1 MKPRQTEV
9 DLYYNGAAVKTVMDE
24 YITGITYTD
33 PASGAADSLDI
44 SIHDRARQ
52 WITAWMPI
60 SGDTLSAKISLSG
73 DDAGGI
79 PLDCGF
85 FVLDKFE
92 FGGWPVTG
100 TISAV
105 STPADGG
112 FMATV
117 RTQNWEGVTIKE
129 IGTEIAARAGLKLA
143 WDVSGADFIIK
154 SVEQSEQTDSDFF
167 SSLCETYGLEVKVY
181 RQKIVVYDREAYK
194 AKAPVRTIGTES
206 LISWSWSKDMAGTYT
221 GGEYTYTDI
230 STEADIAVSVGNGK
244 RILKQSGKADSRA
257 DAERKIRAAV
267 NKANHG
273 SAKLSAS
280 IIGDA
285 QLVSA
290 QCVTVIG
297 IGRLSGKY
305 YIDSITHNISGS
317 GYTMDLEM
325 SLVESMS
332 DEVMK
337 DSIGRL
343 YAVGVITD
351 MSYWI
356 ARYTQVKYLD
366 GLIVN
371 IATVIKV
378 NRGGSSISTV
388 SAALDVLTQYGVIN
402 SPTYWAAKYTLV
414 PALDRLIINAA
425 NALTEE

>member
-1 MKPRQTEV
+1 
-9 DLYYNGAAVKTVMDE
+9 
-24 YITGITYTD
+24 
-33 PASGAADSLDI
+33 
-44 SIHDRARQ
+44 
-52 WITAWMPI
+52 
-60 SGDTLSAKISLSG
+60 
-73 DDAGGI
+73 
-79 PLDCGF
+79 
-85 FVLDKFE
+85 
-92 FGGWPVTG
+92 
-100 TISAV
+100 
-105 STPADGG
+105 
-112 FMATV
+112 MATV

-143 WDVSGADFIIK
+143 WDVPGADFIIK

-194 AKAPVRTIGTES
+194 GKAPVRTIGTES

-230 STEADIAVSVGNGK
+230 STEADIAVSIGTGK

-273 SAKLSAS
+273 STKLSAS

-290 QCVTVIG
+290 QCVTVVG

-351 MSYWI
+351 MPYWI

-371 IATVIKV
+371 MATVIKV

-388 SAALDVLTQYGVIN
+388 SAALDVLTQYGVVN
-402 SPTYWAAKYTLV
+402 SPTYWAVKYTLV

-425 NALTEE
+425 NALTEG

>member
-1 MKPRQTEV
+1 MKPRQAEV

-44 SIHDRARQ
+44 SIHDRTRQ

-194 AKAPVRTIGTES
+194 VKASVRTIGTES

-230 STEADIAVSVGNGK
+230 STEADIAVSIGNGK

-273 SAKLSAS
+273 STKLSAS

-290 QCVTVIG
+290 QCVTVVG

-371 IATVIKV
+371 MATVIKV

-425 NALTEE
+425 NALTEG

>member
-1 MKPRQTEV
+1 MKPRQAEV

-24 YITGITYTD
+24 YITGISYTD

-143 WDVSGADFIIK
+143 WD
-154 SVEQSEQTDSDFF
+154 SDFF

-194 AKAPVRTIGTES
+194 GKAPVRTIGTES

-230 STEADIAVSVGNGK
+230 STEADIAVSIGTGK

-273 SAKLSAS
+273 STKLSAS

-290 QCVTVIG
+290 QCVTVVG

-351 MSYWI
+351 MPYWI

-371 IATVIKV
+371 MATVIKV

-388 SAALDVLTQYGVIN
+388 SAALDVLTQYGVVN
-402 SPTYWAAKYTLV
+402 SPTYWAVKYTLV

-425 NALTEE
+425 NALTEG

>member
-1 MKPRQTEV
+1 MKPRQAEV
-9 DLYYNGAAVKTVMDE
+9 DLYYNGAAVKTVIDE
-24 YITGITYTD
+24 YITGISYTD

-44 SIHDRARQ
+44 SINDRARQ

-194 AKAPVRTIGTES
+194 GKAPVRTIGTES

-273 SAKLSAS
+273 STKLSAS

-290 QCVTVIG
+290 QCVTVVG

-425 NALTEE
+425 NALTEG

>member
-1 MKPRQTEV
+1 MKPRQAEV

-24 YITGITYTD
+24 YITDISYTD

-129 IGTEIAARAGLKLA
+129 IGTE
-143 WDVSGADFIIK
+143 
-154 SVEQSEQTDSDFF
+154 QTDSDFF

-194 AKAPVRTIGTES
+194 GKAPVRTIGTES

-230 STEADIAVSVGNGK
+230 STEADIAVSIGNGK

-273 SAKLSAS
+273 STKLSAS

-290 QCVTVIG
+290 QCVTVVG

-351 MSYWI
+351 MPYWI

-371 IATVIKV
+371 MATVIKV

-388 SAALDVLTQYGVIN
+388 SAALDVLTQYGVVN
-402 SPTYWAAKYTLV
+402 SPTYWAVKYTLV

-425 NALTEE
+425 NALTEG

>member
-1 MKPRQTEV
+1 MKPRQAEV

-24 YITGITYTD
+24 YITDISYTD

-194 AKAPVRTIGTES
+194 GKAPVRTIGTES

-230 STEADIAVSVGNGK
+230 STEADIAVSIGNGK

-267 NKANHG
+267 TKANHG
-273 SAKLSAS
+273 STKLSAS

-290 QCVTVIG
+290 QCVTVVG

-351 MSYWI
+351 MSYWL

-371 IATVIKV
+371 MATVIKV

-425 NALTEE
+425 NALTEG

>member
-1 MKPRQTEV
+1 MKPRQAEV

-24 YITGITYTD
+24 YITDISYTD

-221 GGEYTYTDI
+221 GGEYTYTDV
-230 STEADIAVSVGNGK
+230 STEEDIAVSIGNGK

-257 DAERKIRAAV
+257 DAERKIRAAM

-273 SAKLSAS
+273 STKLSAS
-280 IIGDA
+280 IIGNA
-285 QLVSA
+285 QIVSA
-290 QCVTVIG
+290 QCVTVVG
-297 IGRLSGKY
+297 IGKLSGKY
-305 YIDSITHNISGS
+305 YVDSVTHNISSS
-317 GYTMDLEM
+317 GYTMNLEL
-325 SLVESMS
+325 SLIESMS
-332 DEVMK
+332 DEVVK
-337 DSIGRL
+337 DAIGRL
-343 YAVGVITD
+343 YAVRVITD
-351 MSYWI
+351 MAYWA
-356 ARYTQVKYLD
+356 ARYKQVKNLD
-366 GLIVN
+366 GLLLN
-371 IATVIKV
+371 MATVIKA
-378 NRGGSSISTV
+378 NLGGSSISSV
-388 SAALDVLTQYGVIN
+388 SSALDVLTQHGVIN
-402 SPTYWAAKYTLV
+402 SPTYWAAKYTLI
-414 PALDRLIINAA
+414 PALGQLIINAA

>member
-1 MKPRQTEV
+1 MKPRHAEV
-9 DLYYNGAAVKTVMDE
+9 DLRYNGAAVKTVMDE
-24 YITGITYTD
+24 YITSITYTD

-60 SGDTLSAKISLSG
+60 SGDTLSARISLSG
-73 DDAGGI
+73 DDEGAS
-79 PLDCGF
+79 LDCGF

-230 STEADIAVSVGNGK
+230 STEADIAVLIGTGK

-273 SAKLSAS
+273 STKLSAS
-280 IIGDA
+280 IIGNA

-290 QCVTVIG
+290 QCVTVVG
-297 IGRLSGKY
+297 IGKLSGKY
-305 YIDSITHNISGS
+305 YVDSVTHNISSS
-317 GYTMDLEM
+317 GYTMDLEL
-325 SLVESMS
+325 SLIESMS
-332 DEVMK
+332 DEVVK
-337 DSIGRL
+337 DAIGRL
-343 YAVGVITD
+343 YAVKVITD
-351 MSYWI
+351 MAYWT
-356 ARYTQVKYLD
+356 ARYKQVKSLD
-366 GLIVN
+366 GLLLN
-371 IATVIKV
+371 MATVIKA
-378 NRGGSSISTV
+378 NLGGSSISSV
-388 SAALDVLTQYGVIN
+388 SSALDVLTQLGVIN
-402 SPTYWAAKYTLV
+402 SPTYWAAKYTLI
-414 PALDRLIINAA
+414 PALGQLIINAA

>member
-1 MKPRQTEV
+1 MKPRQAEV
-9 DLYYNGAAVKTVMDE
+9 DLYYNGASVKMVMDE
-24 YITGITYTD
+24 YITDISYTD

-60 SGDTLSAKISLSG
+60 SGDTLSAKISLS
-73 DDAGGI
+73 
-79 PLDCGF
+79 
-85 FVLDKFE
+85 
-92 FGGWPVTG
+92 GWPVTG

-194 AKAPVRTIGTES
+194 GKAPVRTIGTES

-230 STEADIAVSVGNGK
+230 STEADIAVSIGNGK

-273 SAKLSAS
+273 STKLSAS

-290 QCVTVIG
+290 QCVTVVG

-351 MSYWI
+351 MPYWI

-371 IATVIKV
+371 MATVIKV

-425 NALTEE
+425 NALTEG

>member
-1 MKPRQTEV
+1 MKPRQAEV

-44 SIHDRARQ
+44 SIHDRTRQ

-73 DDAGGI
+73 DDTGGI

-181 RQKIVVYDREAYK
+181 RQKVVVYDREAYK
-194 AKAPVRTIGTES
+194 AKSPVRTIGTES

-230 STEADIAVSVGNGK
+230 STEADITVSIGNGK

-273 SAKLSAS
+273 STKLSAS

-290 QCVTVIG
+290 QCVTVVG

-371 IATVIKV
+371 MATVIKV

-425 NALTEE
+425 NALTEG

>member
-1 MKPRQTEV
+1 MKPRQAEV
-9 DLYYNGAAVKTVMDE
+9 DLYYN
-24 YITGITYTD
+24 
-33 PASGAADSLDI
+33 GAADSLDI

-194 AKAPVRTIGTES
+194 GKAPVRTIGTES

-230 STEADIAVSVGNGK
+230 STEADIAVSIGTGK

-273 SAKLSAS
+273 STKLSAS

-290 QCVTVIG
+290 QCVTVVG

-351 MSYWI
+351 MSYWM
-356 ARYTQVKYLD
+356 ARYKQVKYLD

-371 IATVIKV
+371 MATVIKV

-388 SAALDVLTQYGVIN
+388 SAALDVLTKYGVIN

>member
-1 MKPRQTEV
+1 MKPRQAEV

-44 SIHDRARQ
+44 SIHDRTRQ

-167 SSLCETYGLEVKVY
+167 SILCETYGLEVKVY

-194 AKAPVRTIGTES
+194 GKAPVRTIGTES

-230 STEADIAVSVGNGK
+230 STEADIAVSIGAGK

-273 SAKLSAS
+273 STKLSAS

-290 QCVTVIG
+290 QCVTVVG

-371 IATVIKV
+371 MATVIKV

-425 NALTEE
+425 NALTEG

>member
-1 MKPRQTEV
+1 MKPRQAEV

-24 YITGITYTD
+24 YITGISYTD

-44 SIHDRARQ
+44 SIHDRDRQ

-194 AKAPVRTIGTES
+194 GKAPVRTIGTES

-230 STEADIAVSVGNGK
+230 STEADIAVSIGTGK

-273 SAKLSAS
+273 STKLSAS

-290 QCVTVIG
+290 QCVTVVG

-351 MSYWI
+351 MPYWI

-371 IATVIKV
+371 MATVIKV

-388 SAALDVLTQYGVIN
+388 SAALDVLTQYGVVN
-402 SPTYWAAKYTLV
+402 SPTYWAVKYTLV

-425 NALTEE
+425 NALTEG

>member
-1 MKPRQTEV
+1 
-9 DLYYNGAAVKTVMDE
+9 
-24 YITGITYTD
+24 
-33 PASGAADSLDI
+33 
-44 SIHDRARQ
+44 
-52 WITAWMPI
+52 
-60 SGDTLSAKISLSG
+60 
-73 DDAGGI
+73 
-79 PLDCGF
+79 
-85 FVLDKFE
+85 
-92 FGGWPVTG
+92 
-100 TISAV
+100 
-105 STPADGG
+105 
-112 FMATV
+112 
-117 RTQNWEGVTIKE
+117 
-129 IGTEIAARAGLKLA
+129 
-143 WDVSGADFIIK
+143 
-154 SVEQSEQTDSDFF
+154 
-167 SSLCETYGLEVKVY
+167 
-181 RQKIVVYDREAYK
+181 
-194 AKAPVRTIGTES
+194 
-206 LISWSWSKDMAGTYT
+206 MAGTYT

-230 STEADIAVSVGNGK
+230 STEADIAVSIGNGK

-273 SAKLSAS
+273 STKLSAS

-290 QCVTVIG
+290 QCVTVVG

-351 MSYWI
+351 MSYWL
-356 ARYTQVKYLD
+356 ARYKQVKYLD

-371 IATVIKV
+371 MATVIKV

-388 SAALDVLTQYGVIN
+388 SAALDVLTKYGVIN